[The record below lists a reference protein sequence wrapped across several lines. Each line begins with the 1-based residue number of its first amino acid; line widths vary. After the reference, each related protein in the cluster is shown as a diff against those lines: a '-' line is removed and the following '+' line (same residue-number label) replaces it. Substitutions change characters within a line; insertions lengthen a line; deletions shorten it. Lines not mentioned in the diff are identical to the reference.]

1 MTRIQRFVYEVENT
15 MPNVSGAIFK
25 CDDQAGIRVTLRRQN
40 KILESVTVSFSSIV
54 NAESVSAL
62 AMSVSRILCNR
73 YKARTHAAGLTT
85 ADLPGIH

>member
-15 MPNVSGAIFK
+15 MPNVAGTVFK
-25 CDDQAGIRVTLRRQN
+25 CDDKQGIRVTLRRQN

-62 AMSVSRILCNR
+62 AMSKMRTLCNR
-73 YKARTHAAGLTT
+73 YKERTHAAGLTA